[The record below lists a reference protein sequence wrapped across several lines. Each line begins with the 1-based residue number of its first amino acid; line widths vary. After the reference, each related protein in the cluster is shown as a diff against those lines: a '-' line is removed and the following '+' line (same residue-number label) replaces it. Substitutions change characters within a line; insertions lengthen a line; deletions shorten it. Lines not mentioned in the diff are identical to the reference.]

1 MGHRVKVYR
10 LNEQGTWDDLGTGS
24 VSLTVGDHLPGPYQH
39 REESLSSRGDG
50 DQHGPQAVSSLQVVV
65 HAEVDPQR
73 QLLFHRVEDGV
84 VYNRQGDDT
93 IITWNDLFIKTDI
106 ALSFQEPSGCADVW
120 RQIQHAVT
128 GLMGA
133 SMGGS
138 AGAGH
143 QGMMR
148 MGSSHLR
155 YAANTYEDN
164 GEGRFANQR
173 GASSSS
179 GLVEG
184 RANHRN
190 GYGMGQEH
198 SQYDASQYELEQGLG
213 KDVIGSSNA
222 EINALFPGGGG
233 MSVQTEHGEHGEQ
246 YAIVQLPEP
255 PSLQN
260 LGEIASILTESTL
273 FQQEAIAQQL
283 LQPGYLKGVLDA
295 FGMAEDL
302 EDEEGLK
309 AAHLVVKGAIMLNDV
324 NLLEAL
330 FSDEFV
336 VAVVGALEYD
346 ALLSSPQGSELST
359 ATAVSEL
366 RGRYRNFVQGDMNL
380 KEVVPI
386 TDATSRSKI
395 IQAHRIM
402 YVRDMVLPK
411 ALDDST
417 FSTLSSMYLFNIV
430 EVLLVLHQD
439 QTFFR
444 KLFDRIHQAERGS
457 ADWRDLIS
465 FLQELIALSRHI
477 QMSQRNDILMHLS
490 RLGLFRVMS
499 DSLRTDDM
507 DAKLR
512 AIDAILA
519 TAVHDPLLLRSH
531 IQNQEDG
538 HMVFEQL
545 VAMLLEPSPSGLQE
559 QALDVIK
566 ILLDPDT
573 MDSAETKDFF
583 CGMFYDNYIS
593 SLIEAL
599 GAGTPSALRQGGRTG
614 APPAVSTLLLIV
626 DLLSYCI
633 SQHSYR
639 IKYCILRSNAVETVL
654 ELLERP
660 EKAVVGA
667 ALRLLK
673 TCVVMKDEFYVRYV
687 QQKNIMERVLEA
699 YLRFCRKENLIHSA
713 LLDLLDLLRRENI
726 RSLLTACVSSA
737 LWEHVEQVE
746 CDQEITRAMR
756 LKHEMNIGIAGK
768 IGGHLGDLDS
778 LDGFDGAVDVDPH
791 GLSMEP
797 MNILARRIPV
807 EGMVNVDVSDVDI
820 GGIKPEGPAPASAE
834 AMRIKGAFEADQNE
848 ENYFST
854 LDNDHIDHK
863 DDKDEDPLSSQ
874 RYPAQEGVDLGGEPK
889 RIVLGDHD
897 RLSLP
902 RLVDSESD
910 DDDDDTI
917 PLSAGAKRKPPPK
930 IQLNLGSAKL
940 QKTDDCTIDGGRGGE
955 AQEADNGAPNANT
968 GA

>member
-10 LNEQGTWDDLGTGS
+10 LNEQGTWDDLGTGN
-24 VSLTVGDHLPGPYQH
+24 VSLTVAEDPP
-39 REESLSSRGDG
+39 E
-50 DQHGPQAVSSLQVVV
+50 ATSSLRVVV

-73 QLLFHRVEDGV
+73 QLLFHRVESGV

-93 IITWNDLFIKTDI
+93 IITWNDLFVKTDI

-120 RQIQHAVT
+120 REIQHAVA
-128 GLMGA
+128 GLMGASMGA

-143 QGMMR
+143 PGHQSHQGMMR
-148 MGSSHLR
+148 V
-155 YAANTYEDN
+155 ANTNHLGYPYEED
-164 GEGRFANQR
+164 GEGRFASQP
-173 GASSSS
+173 GVSSSA
-179 GLVEG
+179 GHEEG
-184 RANHRN
+184 RASHRG
-190 GYGMGQEH
+190 GYGVGQDH
-198 SQYDASQYELEQGLG
+198 SQHEVGHGLG
-213 KDVIGSSNA
+213 SNVIGSSNA
-222 EINALFPGGGG
+222 ERNSLFPGEGGI
-233 MSVQTEHGEHGEQ
+233 SEE
-246 YAIVQLPEP
+246 YAMTRLPET

-260 LGEIASILTESTL
+260 LGEIASVLAESTL
-273 FQQEAIAQQL
+273 FQQEAIAQHL

-309 AAHLVVKGAIMLNDV
+309 AAHMVVKGAIMLNDV

-346 ALLSSPQGSELST
+346 ALLSMSPQGSELST
-359 ATAVSEL
+359 ASEATAVSEL

-402 YVRDMVLPK
+402 YVRDTVLPK

-439 QTFFR
+439 QAFFR

-465 FLQELIALSRHI
+465 FLQELITLSRHI
-477 QMSQRNDILMHLS
+477 QMTQRNDILMHLS

-499 DSLRTDDM
+499 DSLRTDDTG
-507 DAKLR
+507 ARHR

-519 TAVHDPLLLRSH
+519 TAVHDPTLLRSH

-538 HMVFEQL
+538 HIIFEQM
-545 VAMLLEPSPSGLQE
+545 VAVLLEPSPSGLQE
-559 QALDVIK
+559 NALDVIK
-566 ILLDPDT
+566 ILLDPDS
-573 MDSAETKDFF
+573 MDSAETKDVF
-583 CGMFYDNYIS
+583 CGMFYDNYVS
-593 SLIEAL
+593 SLIETLA
-599 GAGTPSALRQGGRTG
+599 AGTPSALRQGGLLG
-614 APPAVSTLLLIV
+614 EPPPPVSSLLLIV

-639 IKYCILRSNAVETVL
+639 IKYCILRSNAVEIVL

-660 EKAVVGA
+660 EKALVGA

-673 TCVVMKDEFYVRYV
+673 TCLVMKDEFYVRYV
-687 QQKNIMERVLEA
+687 LQKNIMERVLEA

-713 LLDLLDLLRRENI
+713 LLSLLDLLRRENI
-726 RSLLTACVSSA
+726 QSLLTACVSSA
-737 LWEHVEQVE
+737 LWEQVEQVE

-756 LKHEMNIGIAGK
+756 RKHEMNIGQL
-768 IGGHLGDLDS
+768 GGHLDDLDGLDDLDD
-778 LDGFDGAVDVDPH
+778 LDGAIDVDRH
-791 GLSMEP
+791 GANIGP
-797 MNILARRIPV
+797 MNIHAGRVPV
-807 EGMVNVDVSDVDI
+807 EGMVNVDVSNVDI
-820 GGIKPEGPAPASAE
+820 GGIRSHGPTPASAE
-834 AMRIKGAFEADQNE
+834 VMRINGAFEADQDE
-848 ENYFST
+848 ENYFSR
-854 LDNDHIDHK
+854 LD
-863 DDKDEDPLSSQ
+863 DDGDGDGDGDGDDDTVGRDDEPSPSQ
-874 RYPAQEGVDLGGEPK
+874 QATAQGGADLGSDQK

-897 RLSLP
+897 LLSLP
-902 RLVDSESD
+902 RLVDYESD

-917 PLSAGAKRKPPPK
+917 PLSAGAKRKPTAK

-940 QKTDDCTIDGGRGGE
+940 QKTVDDGGGDVEGG
-955 AQEADNGAPNANT
+955 T
-968 GA
+968 GGGDVEGGKGGKGGKGDVTGRPTLA